1 MKKLLPLFTALLL
14 GTAAAHTQITHFTP
28 AAGSSVAAPKLI
40 TLVFSEP
47 INLRFSTF
55 KVYALPAGMDAATFA
70 ATKVSLKNDA
80 DARADAYTGSSSMAA
95 RLNLPMKPNLKPGVY
110 VVMWHIL
117 SDDGHPVSGQ
127 STFSVK

>member
-1 MKKLLPLFTALLL
+1 MKKLLPMIAALLL

-28 AAGSSVAAPKLI
+28 AVGSTVTAPKVV
-40 TLVFSEP
+40 TLAFSEP

-55 KVYALPAGMDAATFA
+55 KVYALPAGMDAAAFA
-70 ATKVSLKNDA
+70 ATKINLKNDA

-95 RLNLPMKPNLKPGVY
+95 KLNLPMKANLKPGPY

-117 SDDGHPVSGQ
+117 SDDGHPVGGQ
-127 STFSVK
+127 ITFTVK